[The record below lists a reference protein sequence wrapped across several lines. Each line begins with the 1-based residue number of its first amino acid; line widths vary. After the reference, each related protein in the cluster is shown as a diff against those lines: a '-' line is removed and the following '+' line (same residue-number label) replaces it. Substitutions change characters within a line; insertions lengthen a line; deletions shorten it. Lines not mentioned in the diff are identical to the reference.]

1 MVDSF
6 AFSEV
11 VRKLANIIR
20 IGKISEVNGAQVKVR
35 IGRAT
40 TGWLPIISTAGE
52 TFAWMPISK
61 DEQVAVFC
69 PYGEFTQA
77 FVLRSIHYDNFK
89 TPDDKNSVSL
99 KTNAD
104 VKFEINKKFS
114 ANTKNGF
121 EFVSGKVN
129 FKISDDA
136 INISSGNAHINM
148 NGDRIALSNQN
159 ACIEISSSG
168 IQLNCGSSSIDVG
181 SGNISLSSGSIS
193 TNPPVCKCAG
203 GL

>member
-1 MVDSF
+1 MIDSF

-11 VRKLANIIR
+11 VRKLANLIR
-20 IGKISEVNGAQVKVR
+20 IGKISEIDGNQVKVR

-40 TGWLPIISTAGE
+40 TGWLPIVSTASE
-52 TFAWMPISK
+52 TSAWTPISK

-69 PYGEFTQA
+69 PYGEFAQA
-77 FVLRSIHYDNFK
+77 FVLRSIHYDDFK

-104 VKFEINKKFS
+104 VKIESDKKFS
-114 ANTKNGF
+114 ATIKNGF
-121 EFVSGKVN
+121 EFSSGNTN

-136 INISSGNAHINM
+136 IEIYSGDAHINM
-148 NGDRIALSNQN
+148 SSNSISLSIGDASIT
-159 ACIEISSSG
+159 ISSSG

-181 SGNISLSSGSIS
+181 SGNISISSGSIS
-193 TNPPVCKCAG
+193 TTPPLCKCGG

>member
-20 IGKISEVNGAQVKVR
+20 IGKISEVDGAQVKVR

-52 TFAWMPISK
+52 TSAWTPISK

-77 FVLRSIHYDNFK
+77 FVMRSIHYDNFK
-89 TPDDKNSVSL
+89 TPEDNSVSL

-104 VKFEINKKFS
+104 VKLESDKKFS

-121 EFVSGKVN
+121 EFSSGKIS
-129 FKISDDA
+129 FKIADGTIEIFSGDA
-136 INISSGNAHINM
+136 HINIS
-148 NGDRIALSNQN
+148 
-159 ACIEISSSG
+159 
-168 IQLNCGSSSIDVG
+168 
-181 SGNISLSSGSIS
+181 
-193 TNPPVCKCAG
+193 
-203 GL
+203 